1 MTSQDRDLSRL
12 QISLKE
18 VRGDLESER
27 RLVAAGEA
35 QIKMLK
41 AELRRTEEEIRTIR
55 QSQETEDRGSNADM
69 VKLREQNEKISA
81 ENFEYAVEN
90 VSIKWSLELG
100 GTIDNYCEHRANS
113 QMSLER
119 LFTGHSVKYWLILIM
134 G

>member
-1 MTSQDRDLSRL
+1 MTSQERDLSRL
-12 QISLKE
+12 QGSLKE

-27 RLVAAGEA
+27 RLVAAGES

-55 QSQETEDRGSNADM
+55 QVQETEGRGSNADM

-100 GTIDNYCEHRANS
+100 TIDNYCE
-113 QMSLER
+113 
-119 LFTGHSVKYWLILIM
+119 Y
-134 G
+134 

>member
-12 QISLKE
+12 QSSLKE

-100 GTIDNYCEHRANS
+100 TIHNYCEH
-113 QMSLER
+113 
-119 LFTGHSVKYWLILIM
+119 
-134 G
+134 